1 MYTDIVHIRIGQH
14 TLAVVLDAIW
24 GHTLTTVCLPACTAD
39 GGWWFGIT
47 FYGHIKPVIYIYKSM
62 YYTNTV
68 SSNEMFKVCKVLV
81 MFTNV
86 VTLKILL
93 KLNVPFIVITNNS
106 IRNNFINK

>member
-47 FYGHIKPVIYIYKSM
+47 FYGHIKPVAVIYIPSKHMTSRQRCL
-62 YYTNTV
+62 
-68 SSNEMFKVCKVLV
+68 S
-81 MFTNV
+81 
-86 VTLKILL
+86 VTIW
-93 KLNVPFIVITNNS
+93 
-106 IRNNFINK
+106 

>member
-1 MYTDIVHIRIGQH
+1 
-14 TLAVVLDAIW
+14 
-24 GHTLTTVCLPACTAD
+24 
-39 GGWWFGIT
+39 
-47 FYGHIKPVIYIYKSM
+47 M
-62 YYTNTV
+62 YYTYTV

-81 MFTNV
+81 MFTNF